1 MPAAS
6 TRLTRVPRPWH
17 ALTALV
23 SSLSLVIQLVLVLR
37 GVNVLAD
44 ESGQIA
50 GAGVRVLRF
59 FSYFTVQSNILVI
72 ITSVALA
79 AAAQRD
85 GKVWRVLRLDAL
97 VGITV
102 TLIVYHFAL
111 RPILDLHG
119 IAAVTDIGFHYVTP
133 ILAIIGWLVF
143 GPRRRI
149 DRKTIAWALLWPALY
164 FGYSLVHGAISGW
177 YPYPFVDVGVIG
189 YLVALRNVVLVCV
202 LLAAIGA
209 LYVYGDRKLP
219 VTSVSRRRGR

>member
-1 MPAAS
+1 MPATS
-6 TRLTRVPRPWH
+6 SRLDRIARPWH
-17 ALTALV
+17 LLTALV
-23 SSLSLVIQLVLVLR
+23 SALSLIVQVVLVIR

-50 GAGVRVLRF
+50 PVGIRILRF

-72 ITSVALA
+72 ITCLALA
-79 AAAQRD
+79 AAPQRD
-85 GKVWRVLRLDAL
+85 GKVWRVLRIDAL

-119 IAAVTDIGFHYVTP
+119 ISAVTDIGFHYVTP
-133 ILAIIGWLVF
+133 LLAIIGWMLF
-143 GPRRRI
+143 GPRHRI
-149 DRKTIAWALLWPALY
+149 DRDTVAWSLLWPALY
-164 FGYSLVHGAISGW
+164 FAYSLIHGAISDW

-189 YLVALRNVVLVCV
+189 YLVALRNVVLVCI